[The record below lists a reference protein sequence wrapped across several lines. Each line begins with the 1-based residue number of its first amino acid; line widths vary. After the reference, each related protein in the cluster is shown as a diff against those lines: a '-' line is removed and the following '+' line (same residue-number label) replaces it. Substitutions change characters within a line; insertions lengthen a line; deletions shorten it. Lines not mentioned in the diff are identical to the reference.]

1 MNNLANTFRKIYKK
15 TGNSGS
21 DADYQ
26 LVGNVG
32 VDGVELD
39 IMKGATSS
47 SAGEIGLVPKPTKE
61 KYKFFLRA
69 SGIWDCIYPIG
80 SIYFSVNNVN
90 PSEYFGGTW
99 VAWGSGR
106 VPVGVNS
113 SDGSFNSV
121 EKTGGASTVTL
132 STAQIPSHTHKVSG
146 STNST
151 GSHSHRE
158 NDYLWA
164 NQKPAT
170 VSGHKHQILVDNAPG
185 GVWFTCRTQG
195 GGMRAE
201 MYTDSAGTHSHTFSC
216 TSGSSGSGNSH
227 TNLQPYITCYMWKR
241 TA

>member
-1 MNNLANTFRKIYKK
+1 MNLLANIINKFFKKIANN
-15 TGNSGS
+15 GNDS
-21 DADYQ
+21 DYE
-26 LVGNVG
+26 LV
-32 VDGVELD
+32 
-39 IMKGATSS
+39 
-47 SAGEIGLVPKPTKE
+47 GEIGIDGVPLEEYLDQRFQSMLGKM
-61 KYKFFLRA
+61 
-69 SGIWDCIYPIG
+69 YPVG
-80 SIYFSVNNVN
+80 SIYFSVKNEN
-90 PSEYFGGTW
+90 PSSKFGGTW

-113 SDGSFNSV
+113 SDGNFNSV

-132 STAQIPSHTHKVSG
+132 STAQIPKHTHKVSG

-170 VSGHKHQILVDNAPG
+170 VSSFKHQIIVDNAPG
-185 GVWFTCRTQG
+185 GVWFTCREQV

-201 MYTDSAGTHSHTFSC
+201 MSTDSAGTHSHSFSC
-216 TSGSSGSGNSH
+216 TSGSSGSGSSH

-241 TA
+241 TK

>member
-1 MNNLANTFRKIYKK
+1 MTNTFRKIYKK

-21 DADYQ
+21 SSDYQ

-32 VDGVELD
+32 VNGVELD

-106 VPVGVNS
+106 VPVGVNV
-113 SDGSFNSV
+113 SDGNFNSV

-132 STAQIPSHTHKVSG
+132 TTAQIPKHTHSVSG

-151 GSHSHRE
+151 GSHSHYE

-164 NQKPAT
+164 NQAPTTGGNPA
-170 VSGHKHQILVDNAPG
+170 GHQVTGSA
-185 GVWFTCRTQG
+185 GVWLTCRTQG

-201 MYTDSAGTHSHTFSC
+201 LSTDPAGSHSHTFSC

>member
-1 MNNLANTFRKIYKK
+1 MANIINKFFKKIANN
-15 TGNSGS
+15 GNDG
-21 DADYQ
+21 DYE
-26 LVGNVG
+26 LV
-32 VDGVELD
+32 
-39 IMKGATSS
+39 
-47 SAGEIGLVPKPTKE
+47 GEIGVN
-61 KYKFFLRA
+61 
-69 SGIWDCIYPIG
+69 GIPLEEYLDQRFQSMLGEMYPVG
-80 SIYFSVNNVN
+80 SIYFSVKNEN
-90 PSEYFGGTW
+90 PSSKFGGTW

-113 SDGSFNSV
+113 SDGNFNSV

-164 NQKPAT
+164 NEKSTTGGSPY
-170 VSGHKHQILVDNAPG
+170 KHQIIVDGSAGG

-201 MYTDSAGTHSHTFSC
+201 LSTDSAGSHSHSFSC
-216 TSGSSGSGNSH
+216 TSGSSGSGSSH
-227 TNLQPYITCYMWKR
+227 TNLQPYITCYM
-241 TA
+241 